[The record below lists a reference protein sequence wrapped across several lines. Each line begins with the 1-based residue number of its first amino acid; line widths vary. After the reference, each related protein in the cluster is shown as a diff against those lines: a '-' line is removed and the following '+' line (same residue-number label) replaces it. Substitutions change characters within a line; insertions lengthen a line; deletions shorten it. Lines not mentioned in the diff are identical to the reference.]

1 MIDKILL
8 GRGREII
15 KLPADKWK
23 EQFANVPSH
32 VKARLD
38 FMTEDHH
45 LVRYFVVREL
55 PLKGKPLSPEFI
67 SERLDM
73 SVEKTTKILDD
84 LEKHLFFL
92 VRNEEGAVSW
102 AFTVTVD
109 NTPHKLVFSTGERLN
124 GA

>member
-1 MIDKILL
+1 MNDKILI
-8 GRGREII
+8 GKGNDFVNM
-15 KLPADKWK
+15 PADKWK
-23 EQFANVPSH
+23 EQLAGAPEFIN
-32 VKARLD
+32 ARLD
-38 FMTEDHH
+38 FMTDEHH

-55 PLKGKPLSPEFI
+55 PFIGKPLSPEYI
-67 SERLDM
+67 SENLDM
-73 SVEKTTKILDD
+73 PVEKTIKILDD

-109 NTPHKLVFSTGERLN
+109 KTPHKLVFSTGERLN